1 MSTQNHQKQLGGPA
15 GGKNAK
21 MAALNN
27 KLTNIYSNQ
36 TFAASVQGSNS
47 MGNNIPNMSLQGRL
61 AGGQAVPTRVH
72 HG

>member
-1 MSTQNHQKQLGGPA
+1 
-15 GGKNAK
+15 

-36 TFAASVQGSNS
+36 TFAASVQGSNT
-47 MGNNIPNMSLQGRL
+47 MANNIPNMSLQGRL

-72 HG
+72 HGQNKSQNVLPSADDH